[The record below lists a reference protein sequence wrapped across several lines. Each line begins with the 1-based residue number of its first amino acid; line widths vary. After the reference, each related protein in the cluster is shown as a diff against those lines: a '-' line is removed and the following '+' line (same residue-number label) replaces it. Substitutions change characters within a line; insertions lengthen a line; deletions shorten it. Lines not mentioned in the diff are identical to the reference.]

1 MSTSVRALTALKRDG
16 LIKAIGLC
24 NVTVGQIEE
33 ARGITDIDAIQNEL
47 SVWHDG
53 AILSG
58 VAEYCIR
65 NRIRFLAYR
74 PLGGRKSQS
83 RTQSDS
89 ALNEVASRHQA
100 TPFEVALA
108 WLEDLADVIVPIPG
122 VTRVESAR
130 SAARAHRIRLDA
142 ADRRVLDAQF
152 AHGRTLR
159 SRETPRPSTALRSD
173 AEVVLVMGLPG
184 AGKTTLTERFV
195 ADGFERLNRDETG
208 GTLRN
213 LLPELQRLLS
223 ADTARI
229 VLDNTYVTRHS
240 RAAVIQIASELGV
253 PIRCI
258 WLATTVDDAQV
269 NAVTRLIT
277 RYGKLPDESELA
289 VLRRTDV
296 AAFPPTVLF
305 RYQRE
310 LEPPEASEGF
320 SRIDVLPFERR
331 QDPAHVN
338 RAVIVWCDD
347 ATALASHASAL
358 RTYQDEGWKLCLL
371 SWQPSIAAGKT
382 THADVRAIFAA
393 AIEREGLTMDVDF
406 CPHGA
411 GPPRCWC
418 RKPLPGLGVQL
429 IHRHQLSPRRCLYI
443 GAGSQDAGFARKL
456 GFTHATSLRLGH

>member
-1 MSTSVRALTALKRDG
+1 M
-16 LIKAIGLC
+16 
-24 NVTVGQIEE
+24 
-33 ARGITDIDAIQNEL
+33 
-47 SVWHDG
+47 
-53 AILSG
+53 
-58 VAEYCIR
+58 
-65 NRIRFLAYR
+65 
-74 PLGGRKSQS
+74 
-83 RTQSDS
+83 
-89 ALNEVASRHQA
+89 ASRHEA

-122 VTRVESAR
+122 VTRVETAR
-130 SAARAHRIRLDA
+130 SAARAHRIQLTD

-159 SRETPRPSTALRSD
+159 SRAAPRPSPELRPD

-195 ADGFERLNRDETG
+195 ADGFQRLNRDETG
-208 GTLRN
+208 GTLRH
-213 LLPELQRLLS
+213 LLPELRRLVS
-223 ADTARI
+223 AKQPRI
-229 VLDNTYVTRHS
+229 VLDNTYVTRQS
-240 RAAVIQIASELGV
+240 RAAVIQVAAELGV
-253 PIRCI
+253 PIRCV

-277 RYGKLPDESELA
+277 RYGKLADESELA
-289 VLRRTDV
+289 VLRKTDV

-320 SRIDVLPFERR
+320 SRIDVMPFERR
-331 QDPAHVN
+331 QDSAHVN

-347 ATALASHASAL
+347 ATELASHAPAL
-358 RTYQDEGWKLCLL
+358 RAYQDEGWKLCLL
-371 SWQPSIAAGKT
+371 SWQPSIADGQHT
-382 THADVRAIFAA
+382 DADVRAMFSA
-393 AIEREGLTMDVDF
+393 AIERAGLAMDADF

-429 IHRHQLSPRRCLYI
+429 IHRHQLNPERCLYI
-443 GAGSQDAGFARKL
+443 GAGAQDAGFARKL
-456 GFTHATSLRLGH
+456 GFTHATSLRLWH